1 MTILT
6 LVLEACGIVGTT
18 ASIIG
23 GIDLALKRFSKI
35 TAEDLFKKCLDATV
49 RECASSLV
57 GFTETRNPKMIG
69 VDSNEFDSIIASLK
83 DTDLT
88 GLRLLKESERFT
100 KITALFRGCITLPDH
115 QLADEDLEQKLRPVF
130 EKTIVNFYSQLPFK
144 QEAFNQI
151 VLEFIQRSSANQ
163 VDAQTQLSDLLKVQE
178 HLIGNIQAIK
188 DNTEAIKD
196 YTDTIKTISQENLDI
211 NRGVSTQLT
220 ELADAFNRYSSIT
233 ISDAVTDAVATE
245 HQSAIEDVRNLLKN
259 HKPATA
265 FELLETLKKRIWI
278 NASDDLK
285 FNILTNMA
293 AAQFT
298 LNNEQETAS
307 LLLEAFEYKPEDE
320 KALANRA
327 FAHVLLGEIEQATD
341 YAEHTLQR
349 NLGNADAYV
358 ILIET
363 STNEETLE
371 KVIDKVPKDLRETPQ
386 IAYAISNIAKQR
398 GNLEEARKWREI
410 MVAQEQGDIPD
421 FKAALAAILI
431 EQVLVN
437 QLTVVTKQFDK
448 VQKKQLRQAIELLT
462 EAWNCISRTELRDFR
477 VNWIINRS
485 MAHFHLGE
493 MKETIKDLDTALEIE
508 PLNPDLLKKRAIS
521 AFEDGERENAI
532 EFLEKIQSASEVP
545 EVPIILAN
553 FLSASNH
560 FEEAI
565 TKLNDF
571 LTTNPSSE
579 LQKEANRLLIRV
591 YIDHGCFTEAQQISR
606 SMREL
611 CQTNILY
618 LVDAARISSAIGKRD
633 EALSQLKEAYDY
645 AQSSKEFLEIVELA
659 DELYNHRQYKEAATL
674 YEKLADTDQNTEL
687 TQCLIKSYYN
697 AGEIG
702 KALGICQKLREKY
715 EGPLENVS
723 KIEYEIYEE
732 IGDLNK
738 ALAVCETYLSA
749 FPDDTDMQMHLA
761 YVHYRLGKIEE
772 LDRLLENSFDLR
784 NLSLQSCFNLA
795 HLHQI
800 GSKPERALEI
810 MYEARRVY
818 FNDADAH
825 LKYFGLFLQVEKQIG
840 ELLHPTQ
847 VQSGTAVRLDNS
859 GQKNWYIIEKRE
871 EADYRPDELDIE
883 HRLAQLSL
891 GKSVNDELYL
901 QQNPFGSDVR
911 QIVDIKSKYVYAFQ
925 DTFLRFSERFPGTPG
940 LWSIKIPDSHTTDDS
955 AQFQPLLDSIDQR
968 HEFLLQIT
976 EDYKKHGLPIGALTN
991 LAGGNILDTWGFLMN
1006 NPDLGIRCCV
1016 GNLEERIQALTSLEN
1031 SQLKLVVDLIS
1042 LITLHCLDA
1051 ADVVVKAF
1059 GKLRIAQS
1067 TIDELQRIIN
1077 EREGIWSEREG
1088 ITVGKQGDQYVKQV
1102 INPEDAKH
1110 GIEYL
1115 KGIIGW
1121 IKENCEVEPCTPAL
1135 EMNQLDKRELNDM
1148 LQPFFIDTLLI
1159 ANQPDYLLLSDD
1171 AHLRFDGV
1179 WTQIVLEHCVNKG
1192 LLDKA
1197 EYHKMTVKLVCSH
1210 YYHTAFNSD
1219 VLMEAVKQSDWKPA
1233 EPYNSLVQALGDQG
1247 ASLRSALNVAADF
1260 LCELWSQPVLHNRS
1274 EYLTQVL
1281 LKGLTSGRRTREVL
1295 TLLAEQIQ
1303 ERFALY
1309 LPVEGRI
1316 LKQIKA
1322 YVQKHP
1328 F

>member
-1 MTILT
+1 MAILEFVTI
-6 LVLEACGIVGTT
+6 VSGA
-18 ASIIG
+18 ASIAG
-23 GIDLALKRFSKI
+23 GVDVIRKYFTNS
-35 TAEDLFKKCLDATV
+35 TPEDLFKKSFVDAV
-49 RECASSLV
+49 KQIAPSL
-57 GFTETRNPKMIG
+57 NDIADPKAIE
-69 VDSNEFDSIIASLK
+69 VDHNTLNKVIASLDDIDINELATQDRDEKLAKATTLFRDCIILPGCQLRNK
-83 DTDLT
+83 DLLQRLQSVLERTFTNFFDRLPRNQQASNQMMLKYDSRQLEGQQHLSDQNQAILDGIQKLDSKLPNLSSKHIDLIV
-88 GLRLLKESERFT
+88 SDAVD
-100 KITALFRGCITLPDH
+100 TALAKEH
-115 QLADEDLEQKLRPVF
+115 QLIIDNAK
-130 EKTIVNFYSQLPFK
+130 
-144 QEAFNQI
+144 
-151 VLEFIQRSSANQ
+151 
-163 VDAQTQLSDLLKVQE
+163 DLLKSNKPETAFKQ
-178 HLIGNIQAIK
+178 LDDLWQRIGN
-188 DNTEAIKD
+188 E
-196 YTDTIKTISQENLDI
+196 
-211 NRGVSTQLT
+211 VSTS
-220 ELADAFNRYSSIT
+220 E
-233 ISDAVTDAVATE
+233 IS
-245 HQSAIEDVRNLLKN
+245 
-259 HKPATA
+259 
-265 FELLETLKKRIWI
+265 
-278 NASDDLK
+278 K

-293 AAQFT
+293 AAQFS

-307 LLLEAFEYKPEDE
+307 LLLEAFQYKPEEE

-327 FAHVLLGEIEQATD
+327 LAHLLLGEIEKAAD
-341 YAEHTLQR
+341 YAEQTLQK
-349 NLGNADAYV
+349 NPNNADAYI

-363 STNEETLE
+363 STDEVTLE
-371 KVIDKVPKDLRETPQ
+371 EVIGEVPKDLRETPQ
-386 IAYAISNIAKQR
+386 IAYAISNVAKQR
-398 GNLEEARKWREI
+398 ENLEEARKWREI
-410 MVAQEQGDIPD
+410 MVAQEQGDVPD

-448 VQKKQLRQAIELLT
+448 AQKKQLRQAIELLT
-462 EAWNCISRTELRDFR
+462 EAWDCVSRTELRDFR

-591 YIDHGCFTEAQQISR
+591 YTDHGCFTEAQQISR

-611 CQTNILY
+611 CPTNILY
-618 LVDAARISSAIGKRD
+618 LVDAARISSATGKRD
-633 EALSQLKEAYDY
+633 EALSQLKKAYDY

-659 DELYNHRQYKEAATL
+659 DELYNHQQYKEAATL
-674 YEKLADTDQNTEL
+674 YEKIADTNQSSEL
-687 TQCLIKSYYN
+687 TQWLLKSYYN

-702 KALGICQKLREKY
+702 KALEICQKLREKY
-715 EGPLENVS
+715 GRPLENVS

-738 ALAVCETYLSA
+738 ALAVCEMYLDA

-761 YVHYRLGKIEE
+761 YVHHRLNNFEKF
-772 LDRLLENSFDLR
+772 DRLLERLERSLDLK
-784 NLSLQSCFNLA
+784 NLSLQSYFNLA

-800 GSKPERALEI
+800 GSKPEKALEI
-810 MYEARRVY
+810 MYEARRTY
-818 FNDADAH
+818 FNEGDAH

-840 ELLHPTQ
+840 ELLQPTQ
-847 VQSGTAVRLDNS
+847 VQSGTAVCFDSSRE
-859 GQKNWYIIEKRE
+859 NWYIIEKRE
-871 EADYRPDELDIE
+871 DADYRQDELDVN
-883 HRLAQLSL
+883 HPLAQLSL
-891 GKSVNDELYL
+891 GKSVNDELHL
-901 QQNPFGSDVR
+901 QQNPIGSDVR
-911 QIVDIKSKYVYAFQ
+911 QIADIKSKYVYAFQ
-925 DTFLRFSERFPGTPG
+925 DTFLQFSVRFPGTPG
-940 LWSIKIPDSHTTDDS
+940 LWSIKLPDSHTTDDS
-955 AQFQPLLDSIDQR
+955 AQFRPLLNFTDQR

-976 EDYKKHGLPIGALTN
+976 EDYKKYGLPIGALTN

-1016 GNLEERIQALTSLEN
+1016 GNREERIQALTSLEN

-1077 EREGIWSEREG
+1077 EREGMWSEREG
-1088 ITVGKQGDQYVKQV
+1088 ITVGKQGDQYVKQI

-1110 GIEYL
+1110 GIKYL
-1115 KGIIGW
+1115 KGIIEW

-1192 LLDKA
+1192 LLDKT

-1219 VLMEAVKQSDWKPA
+1219 VLIEAVKQSDWKPA

-1274 EYLTQVL
+1274 EYLTQAL
-1281 LKGLTSGRRTREVL
+1281 LKGLTSGRRTPEVL
-1295 TLLAEQIQ
+1295 VLLAEQIQ

-1316 LKQIKA
+1316 LKQIEA
-1322 YVQKHP
+1322 YIQKHP

>member
-1 MTILT
+1 MVILELALT
-6 LVLEACGIVGTT
+6 AYGIIGTT
-18 ASIIG
+18 ASVIS
-23 GIDLALKRFSKI
+23 GIDFALKRWSKI
-35 TAEDLFKKCLDATV
+35 TVEDIFKKCLDDTLK
-49 RECASSLV
+49 ECASSLV
-57 GFTETRNPKMIG
+57 GFTGTHNPKTIR
-69 VDSNEFDSIIASLK
+69 VDTDKLDSIIASLK
-83 DTDLT
+83 DTDITEL
-88 GLRLLKESERFT
+88 GSLKESERLT
-100 KITALFRGCITLPDH
+100 KITALFRDCITLPYH
-115 QLADEDLEQKLRPVF
+115 QLTDEDLEQKLRPVF
-130 EKTIVNFYSQLPFK
+130 EKTIVNFYNQLPFK

-163 VDAQTQLSDLLKVQE
+163 ADAQALLSDLLKKIEHVQLEVQE
-178 HLIGNIQAIK
+178 RLIKEMQAVKDDTDVIK
-188 DNTEAIKD
+188 ETSRA
-196 YTDTIKTISQENLDI
+196 NLDVNRKVLDQVAKLTNTVNRHLDISIPDDIEVERQSTI
-211 NRGVSTQLT
+211 NI
-220 ELADAFNRYSSIT
+220 AKD
-233 ISDAVTDAVATE
+233 
-245 HQSAIEDVRNLLKN
+245 
-259 HKPATA
+259 
-265 FELLETLKKRIWI
+265 LLETHQPETAFKLLDTQRKRIWA
-278 NASDDLK
+278 NASTSQK

-293 AAQFT
+293 AAQFA
-298 LNNEQETAS
+298 LNNEQETAR
-307 LLLEAFEYKPEDE
+307 LLLEAFLYNPEEE
-320 KALANRA
+320 KALSNCAL
-327 FAHVLLGEIEQATD
+327 AHLLLEETGKAAD
-341 YAEHTLQR
+341 YARRALER
-349 NLGNADAYV
+349 NPANVNARV
-358 ILIET
+358 VLIAI
-363 STNEETLE
+363 SADEETLE
-371 KVIDKVPKDLRETPQ
+371 EVIAKVPECLRKTPQ
-386 IAYAISNIAKQR
+386 IAYAISDIAKQR
-398 GNLEEARKWREI
+398 GNLEKAREWREI
-410 MVAQEQGDIPD
+410 MVEQEEDIPN
-421 FKAALAAILI
+421 FKAALATVLI
-431 EQVLVN
+431 EQILAN
-437 QLTVVTKQFDK
+437 EFTVFTKQLDDS
-448 VQKKQLRQAIELLT
+448 QKRQLRRAIKLLT
-462 EAWNCISRTELRDFR
+462 EAWNCVVNTELHAVRTD
-477 VNWIINRS
+477 WIINRS
-485 MAHFHLGE
+485 MAYRLLGE
-493 MKETIKDLDTALEIE
+493 SELGIKDLDAALEIK
-508 PLNPDLLKKRAIS
+508 PSHPILLKNRALLT
-521 AFEDGERENAI
+521 FEQGKKDSAI
-532 EFLEKIQSASEVP
+532 EFLEKIESVPEASEAQ
-545 EVPIILAN
+545 ILIVTI
-553 FLSASNH
+553 L
-560 FEEAI
+560 FEDKRFDEAI
-565 TKLNDF
+565 KRLNDF
-571 LTTNPSSE
+571 LTTDPSSK
-579 LQKEANRLLIRV
+579 LQEEANRWLARI
-591 YIDHGCFTEAQQISR
+591 YIAKKCFEEAEQISKA
-606 SMREL
+606 MCEL
-611 CQTNILY
+611 SPTNILN
-618 LVDAARISSAIGKRD
+618 LVDASRISSATGKRD
-633 EALSQLKEAYDY
+633 EALFQLKEAYDY
-645 AQSSKEFLEIVELA
+645 AQSSEEFLEIVELA
-659 DELYNHRQYKEAATL
+659 DQLYINKQFKEAATL
-674 YEKLADTDQNTEL
+674 YEKIADTNQNSEL
-687 TQCLIKSYYN
+687 TQWLLKSYYN

-738 ALAVCETYLSA
+738 ALEVCEAYLST

-761 YVHYRLGKIEE
+761 YVHHRLNNFEE
-772 LDRLLENSFDLR
+772 FDRLLERSFDLK
-784 NLSLQSCFNLA
+784 NLSLQSHFNLA

-800 GSKPERALEI
+800 GSKPETALEI
-810 MYEARRVY
+810 MYEARRTY
-818 FNDADAH
+818 FNSADAH

-840 ELLHPTQ
+840 GLLHPTQ
-847 VQSGTAVRLDNS
+847 IQSGTAVRFDS
-859 GQKNWYIIEKRE
+859 SDEKNWYIIEKRE
-871 EADYRPDELDIE
+871 DADYRPDELDVE
-883 HRLAQLSL
+883 HPLAQLSL
-891 GKSVNDELYL
+891 GKSVNDKLYL
-901 QQNPFGSDVR
+901 QQNPVSTDVR
-911 QIVDIKSKYVYAFQ
+911 KIVGIKSKYVYAFQ

-940 LWSIKIPDSHTTDDS
+940 LWSIKLPDSHTTDDS
-955 AQFQPLLDSIDQR
+955 AQFQPLLDFIDRQ
-968 HEFLLQIT
+968 HEATLQIAKV
-976 EDYKKHGLPIGALTN
+976 YKENRLPIGALTN
-991 LAGGNILDTWGFLMN
+991 LVGGNILDTWGFLMN

-1077 EREGIWSEREG
+1077 EREGMWSEREG
-1088 ITVGKQGDQYVKQV
+1088 ITVGKQGNQYVKQV

-1115 KGIIGW
+1115 KSIIKW

-1219 VLMEAVKQSDWKPA
+1219 ALIEAVKQSDWKPA

-1295 TLLAEQIQ
+1295 VLLAEQIQ

-1316 LKQIKA
+1316 LKQIEA